1 MFAQQIIPHLE
12 NYFKTL
18 DNKKVRTI
26 VEYSVRGGKCIRG
39 FIIKHIIQS
48 LSDSTDSFPW
58 EPIVAIELIHAASLI
73 VDDLPCMD
81 NDKRRRGKPS
91 TFMQFGKHEAILFSF
106 YIISES
112 MKLLSSALKTQPEK
126 LHFIIEEWCELL
138 GKNLVLGQLMD
149 LKCDVSEF
157 FNINKNNDNN
167 ENIIKYKTC
176 SLFSFAFVLGAL
188 FVDKELDMNE
198 FKKMG
203 KSFGMMF
210 QLVDDYKDVTEDD
223 EYRNYILKHGNQK
236 SLQKY
241 MQERAQL
248 ITLLTKNELLT
259 SQFRKMIATLDAK
272 FLPHKSTNAVLH

>member
-1 MFAQQIIPHLE
+1 MFAEEIIPHLE

-48 LSDSTDSFPW
+48 LSDSTDFFQW

-81 NDKRRRGKPS
+81 NDKQRRGKPS

-157 FNINKNNDNN
+157 FDINKNNDNN

-188 FVDKELDMNE
+188 FTDKKLDMNE

-241 MQERAQL
+241 IQERTQL
-248 ITLLTKNELLT
+248 TTLLTKNELLT
-259 SQFRKMIATLDAK
+259 PQFRKMIATLDAK